1 MPNKTTSIN
10 ESLLEF
16 FRDAARKDSS
26 VLGNIQQFNNFDV
39 NSNQWSFTLIDLYSF
54 LQDYNSEFQNIDFN
68 NFRKTLY
75 NSPINHEVKK
85 FGAEVL
91 VKTNEGHV
99 DRSTYV
105 LIWH

>member
-1 MPNKTTSIN
+1 MPNKSTSIN
-10 ESLLEF
+10 ESLLVF
-16 FRDAARKDSS
+16 FRDVAKKDSG
-26 VLGNIQQFNNFDV
+26 VLAKIEKFSNFDV
-39 NSNQWSFTLIDLYSF
+39 NVEQWSFSLIDLYSF

-91 VKTNEGHV
+91 VKANEGHV

-105 LIWH
+105 LIWQ